1 MAEPIHIG
9 HIIQE
14 ELHAQGRS
22 VAWLARQLGT
32 SRVSCYRI
40 FHSFSIDTYMLFR
53 ISELLERNLFEVY
66 LERLNSS
73 R

>member
-22 VAWLARQLGT
+22 VAWLAIQLGT